1 MHANADMHQ
10 RVWSRID
17 HANSF
22 VIVIFLA
29 ASLVLSSRA
38 SGIGVTP
45 FLVEVT
51 RDLQRT
57 HKYFR
62 EPNKLDCSP
71 STFLEYLTL
80 WGFTW
85 LASAKRTSYE
95 PRLPLQLGPVP
106 TNFGFRALPE
116 LFPPRWW
123 VCGGPMIYFDRS
135 SFFLT
140 YLSKRSN
147 LQRIFLMELWI
158 TI

>member
-80 WGFTW
+80 WGFSWQVQKERATS
-85 LASAKRTSYE
+85 LACLYNLDLFRPTLDLGRFRNYFRPVDGYVVGQWYTSIV
-95 PRLPLQLGPVP
+95 LPSFLLIYRNVRICNEYFWW
-106 TNFGFRALPE
+106 NFE
-116 LFPPRWW
+116 
-123 VCGGPMIYFDRS
+123 
-135 SFFLT
+135 
-140 YLSKRSN
+140 
-147 LQRIFLMELWI
+147 
-158 TI
+158 